1 MNNTDEFFFTYLPLR
16 SDSKLTRV
24 LQEALGGRCKTVVIA
39 TISPSITAIEESIST
54 LNYAHSANGIV
65 NNPVSSSLIAF
76 GDNMPGMGNSADTKA
91 PPTVESWQEMEM
103 RLQYM
108 QTQVEEA
115 QAALARKHL
124 QTQEFQE
131 RLEKTTA
138 DLLESQQQLY
148 AANKEIKV
156 LNGVVAVETEKRKQT
171 EKELHETQIQLK
183 KTEFVLKATQDTELA
198 LTSEA
203 QSLISTLEN
212 IVVERN
218 DLHELVVSQR
228 DKEIEQRQAAKQF
241 QQAALIVLNNIA
253 SSFNSISTAIEEG
266 KVSAT
271 TVATQNHEAGRHS
284 VSESQQII
292 LDIAKNVSCVTAS
305 IKSQLVGEGGVLSV
319 VEKSSGSILNCV
331 QTANDEFFKGEELS
345 NGSSESMRRRLDECS
360 KHLDERTS
368 AIQTSTS
375 QALESFESKVTETSN
390 TITHL
395 VMKMKNSLSN
405 LSDAKAEKSK
415 TLDYLLGHWRDQSL
429 TNSKSVF
436 DQTKSNLASLT
447 NFVEVFQNDMA
458 NHAEVEKRLENQR
471 SFIES
476 EGSGHT
482 EAIDVQGSMLS
493 VHRQTL
499 IECHETQTKL
509 RNEIMQSIL
518 SGVQAIVSSEI
529 EKLATTEINHFQVLD
544 KGSADLASTNE
555 QITQSGKM
563 VLENLKTTNQFVSDK
578 ASAIHSVDLKAAEA
592 MKSTQHTLKE
602 VMKTTKSHHEMA
614 AGLASKCLAT
624 ASEMEQLDAT
634 SSEVIKSAERDE
646 KVCSA
651 SLINGVLKPTSAAM
665 NDTLGACLD
674 AIAYVNTTCVP
685 NVSADLDSIAENRKI
700 VSSQMREAFVS
711 VSSQVS
717 HMAGNISSI
726 ATTQSS
732 AAERLGNSISSQSNT
747 YSNDVVPRLFAELDS
762 GKEQLVSTVANLANV
777 SAQSISEGRAQG
789 AIVKQSVNQFS
800 LGQLHCNVPVV
811 PAPQKQECIFNN
823 DLSSTPDEEIL
834 LKGINFDDAQPEDSV
849 VNLPD
854 DSSSQGSQDDENVF
868 RRSSPSMSSSSL
880 PSPLSRSASLPSPRL
895 KYRDTNTNQR
905 DYSHPGPKSINHK
918 RSASNA
924 TAIGRKNNCPS
935 GLPSPSKRVKR

>member
-1 MNNTDEFFFTYLPLR
+1 MNNTDEFFFTFLPLR

-76 GDNMPGMGNSADTKA
+76 GDNMPVMGNTTHTKA

-148 AANKEIKV
+148 DANKEIKM
-156 LNGVVAVETEKRKQT
+156 LNGVVAVETEKRKQA

-331 QTANDEFFKGEELS
+331 RTANDEFFKGEELS

-375 QALESFESKVTETSN
+375 QALESFESKVSETRN
-390 TITHL
+390 AITHL
-395 VMKMKNSLSN
+395 VLKMKNSLSN
-405 LSDAKAEKSK
+405 LSEAKAEKSK

-555 QITQSGKM
+555 QITQSG
-563 VLENLKTTNQFVSDK
+563 
-578 ASAIHSVDLKAAEA
+578 
-592 MKSTQHTLKE
+592 
-602 VMKTTKSHHEMA
+602 
-614 AGLASKCLAT
+614 
-624 ASEMEQLDAT
+624 
-634 SSEVIKSAERDE
+634 
-646 KVCSA
+646 
-651 SLINGVLKPTSAAM
+651 
-665 NDTLGACLD
+665 
-674 AIAYVNTTCVP
+674 
-685 NVSADLDSIAENRKI
+685 
-700 VSSQMREAFVS
+700 
-711 VSSQVS
+711 
-717 HMAGNISSI
+717 
-726 ATTQSS
+726 
-732 AAERLGNSISSQSNT
+732 
-747 YSNDVVPRLFAELDS
+747 
-762 GKEQLVSTVANLANV
+762 
-777 SAQSISEGRAQG
+777 
-789 AIVKQSVNQFS
+789 
-800 LGQLHCNVPVV
+800 
-811 PAPQKQECIFNN
+811 
-823 DLSSTPDEEIL
+823 
-834 LKGINFDDAQPEDSV
+834 
-849 VNLPD
+849 
-854 DSSSQGSQDDENVF
+854 
-868 RRSSPSMSSSSL
+868 
-880 PSPLSRSASLPSPRL
+880 
-895 KYRDTNTNQR
+895 
-905 DYSHPGPKSINHK
+905 
-918 RSASNA
+918 
-924 TAIGRKNNCPS
+924 
-935 GLPSPSKRVKR
+935 